1 MAKANVK
8 NATGIKNMK
17 FSTQEL
23 ITVARS
29 DRDEWARAVEAR
41 PHAVKYQQWL
51 QIADIALSVLTAPRD
66 IPPQVLD
73 AMSDMCD
80 GGFDAQGIWDLCK
93 ASIMPPAPCPRCG
106 TVSSRPDGEHYCHAG
121 EE

>member
-1 MAKANVK
+1 MAMEIVK
-8 NATGIKNMK
+8 NATGIEIMK

-29 DRDEWARAVEAR
+29 DRDEWARAVEAC

-51 QIADIALSVLTAPRD
+51 QIADIALAVLTAPRN

-73 AMSDMCD
+73 SMSDMCD

-93 ASIMPPAPCPRCG
+93 SSIMPPEPCPRCR
-106 TVSSRPDGEHYCHAG
+106 TVSSRPNGEHYCHAG